1 MRVSKISVDSDEA
14 GIHHCVSS
22 LVISKCIIHCKDTS
36 FQESPLIP
44 YLRIFFRIVATM
56 KTSIN
61 ISLLCFLLSL
71 QNASAFM
78 GFSFGNLLFALH
90 ACDNIGHGPFG
101 CKLDCSKHFPPGPK
115 HVCKSDC
122 YVESDATCSSLKG
135 VDMSNYFRCMAE
147 STDSCTTSTDSDSSS
162 TSTTSATSYSSYAS
176 DSSSSTTSSDGS
188 VSSYVGDTSTSNGG
202 SQPVASRVSL
212 LPFFAA
218 ATISTM
224 FLILYVWRKNVSFC
238 DFGKKIPMVFIE
250 SEASH

>member
-1 MRVSKISVDSDEA
+1 
-14 GIHHCVSS
+14 
-22 LVISKCIIHCKDTS
+22 
-36 FQESPLIP
+36 
-44 YLRIFFRIVATM
+44 M

-238 DFGKKIPMVFIE
+238 DFGKKNTHGVY
-250 SEASH
+250 